1 MKKIF
6 KKNQIIITALAVMI
20 AAAGY
25 ISYSDAQL
33 KGKKDKTAKT
43 ETSVRRKLRSIWIRF
58 CRIWKIWILMLR
70 MRPVR
75 RLPAMVQMPR
85 LPVKNHPAQ
94 NHSPRRHRGRLF

>member
-43 ETSVRRKLRSIWIRF
+43 ETSSEAETSVNMDQVLQDMENRCFYIYGPGAYRTGTDS
-58 CRIWKIWILMLR
+58 
-70 MRPVR
+70 
-75 RLPAMVQMPR
+75 LPE
-85 LPVKNHPAQ
+85 
-94 NHSPRRHRGRLF
+94 

>member
-33 KGKKDKTAKT
+33 KG
-43 ETSVRRKLRSIWIRF
+43 
-58 CRIWKIWILMLR
+58 ILMLR
-70 MRPVR
+70 MRLVR

>member
-43 ETSVRRKLRSIWIRF
+43 ETSSETETSVNMDQVLQDMENLDLEAVHDIASKKFGGHIDGHVTYFYGTCTDCLQN
-58 CRIWKIWILMLR
+58 K
-70 MRPVR
+70 
-75 RLPAMVQMPR
+75 
-85 LPVKNHPAQ
+85 KAQ
-94 NHSPRRHRGRLF
+94 